1 MSICQ
6 DKTISDSQNRSRKPR
21 AESPMREQVELIQHK
36 NDNLKSVISQM
47 EICEENRILKAKM
60 TKMETAVKKL
70 I

>member
-1 MSICQ
+1 
-6 DKTISDSQNRSRKPR
+6 
-21 AESPMREQVELIQHK
+21 MREQVELIQHK